1 MAKTHATHTAHGSQ
15 QAAQARPDTT
25 ARADTAR
32 TDSAATQ
39 PFAPKYLSGFPD
51 SVGNDTTVRPCSS
64 LPVVATPT
72 QEAVEQY
79 SNSPLHDTGSMCL
92 LMAAIFFIA
101 ISYRTGYRYLENF
114 AHNMFSVKRREN
126 LFDDHTVNDTAIMSA
141 LVSNTCIMEGLL
153 LFYGITA
160 SVPGI
165 ATAMQARVWLYVGAL
180 TGCTL
185 AFYALQLLLYNL
197 LGYVFA
203 DRTATKLW
211 VAGYN
216 ATQSLL
222 GLALLPVVVVTLVY
236 PATIGTTITVAAVM
250 YVCSRIVFVSKGFR
264 LFFSDFRAS
273 LYFILYLCS
282 VEIVPPAAM
291 LAGTIKMCELLQS

>member
-92 LMAAIFFIA
+92 LMAAID
-101 ISYRTGYRYLENF
+101 RK
-114 AHNMFSVKRREN
+114 SV
-126 LFDDHTVNDTAIMSA
+126 V
-141 LVSNTCIMEGLL
+141 
-153 LFYGITA
+153 
-160 SVPGI
+160 
-165 ATAMQARVWLYVGAL
+165 
-180 TGCTL
+180 
-185 AFYALQLLLYNL
+185 
-197 LGYVFA
+197 
-203 DRTATKLW
+203 
-211 VAGYN
+211 
-216 ATQSLL
+216 
-222 GLALLPVVVVTLVY
+222 
-236 PATIGTTITVAAVM
+236 
-250 YVCSRIVFVSKGFR
+250 
-264 LFFSDFRAS
+264 
-273 LYFILYLCS
+273 
-282 VEIVPPAAM
+282 
-291 LAGTIKMCELLQS
+291 